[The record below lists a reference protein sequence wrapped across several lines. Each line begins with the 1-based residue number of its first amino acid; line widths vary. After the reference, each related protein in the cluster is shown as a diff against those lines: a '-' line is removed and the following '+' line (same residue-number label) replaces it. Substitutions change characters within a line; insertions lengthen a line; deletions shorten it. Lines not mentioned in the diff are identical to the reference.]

1 MDNFIQNQSKIW
13 IHGYTRAYRIAY
25 QGQGQKTVVVTS
37 NPEGVA

>member
-13 IHGYTRAYRIAY
+13 IHGYTRAYRVAY
-25 QGQGQKTVVVTS
+25 QGQKTVVVTG